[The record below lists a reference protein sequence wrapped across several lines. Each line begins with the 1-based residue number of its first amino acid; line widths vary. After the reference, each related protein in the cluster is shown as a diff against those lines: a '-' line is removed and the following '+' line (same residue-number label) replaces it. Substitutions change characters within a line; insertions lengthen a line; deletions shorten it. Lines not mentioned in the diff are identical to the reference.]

1 MNDEILWEVDHPPP
15 KDWYARHKAG
25 EALGDP
31 EAAKRSAVDDIED
44 NEFSGELLLDY
55 QQGVAESENIGT
67 GPPNAHGINT
77 TLHDV
82 QKDHTG
88 NLLIDPSIIPDYSS
102 AYGIS

>member
-1 MNDEILWEVDHPPP
+1 MNDEIIWEAPTPPP

-31 EAAKRSAVDDIED
+31 EAAKASAVDDIED
-44 NEFSGELLLDY
+44 NEFSGELLHDY
-55 QQGVAESENIGT
+55 QVGVAESENIGT
-67 GPPNAHGINT
+67 DPPNAQGVNSSIHN
-77 TLHDV
+77 L

-88 NLLIDPSIIPDYSS
+88 NLLIDPSVIPDYSG